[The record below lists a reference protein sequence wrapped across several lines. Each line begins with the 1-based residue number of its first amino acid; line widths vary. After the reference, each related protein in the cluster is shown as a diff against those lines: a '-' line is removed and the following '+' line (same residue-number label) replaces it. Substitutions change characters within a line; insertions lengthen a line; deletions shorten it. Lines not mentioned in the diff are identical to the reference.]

1 MFQFHCSL
9 ILWAYISRLGLP
21 KYGTKVLVYNLVYT
35 PNVQAHKH
43 KGGVLHNQSTP
54 PYIYN
59 CEILFGLFLF
69 SKNEYH
75 KPSLVLSE

>member
-43 KGGVLHNQSTP
+43 KEQAHQNLQ
-54 PYIYN
+54 
-59 CEILFGLFLF
+59 
-69 SKNEYH
+69 
-75 KPSLVLSE
+75 